1 MIFNAILK
9 NPKHK
14 ESGAA
19 DVPFP
24 IPPNEYELILE
35 RLEALE
41 LRDAVRQDCRISE
54 MDGAYPILK
63 RLEGGLVNLDEL
75 DYLAKRLDCFTDQ
88 EAAQFQAAA
97 VRFGI
102 SGIKDLINLTFCCQQ
117 ATVITDFSDLNQ
129 IGQDHYLTLH
139 GGCATAKELEQ
150 LDARHFALEL
160 ICNADG
166 YVTPYGVIYDNG
178 MRLEELYDG
187 VHFPCYLYDQSELVL
202 GVFSQTGWDEKPS
215 WLYLPMPERQLKRL
229 LERDCLTPEDAGYKI
244 TGSELSTK
252 VKCIAEKPES
262 SILELNKM
270 CAAISA
276 LDKRGRTKLD
286 AVIEMAGPE
295 NPLQIGRL
303 AKSLDQFD
311 FVPNIYS
318 AEDYG
323 RYLIQESGHFSFDEN
338 LDSYYNYQTCG
349 QNQMDS
355 ENGMFVPKGYVIYQG
370 TLRLDELMME
380 IPEEQGFEMGGIK

>member
-14 ESGAA
+14 EYGAA
-19 DVPFP
+19 NVPLP
-24 IPPNEYELILE
+24 IPPNEYEPVLE

-41 LRDAVRQDCRISE
+41 LGDAVQQDCRVSE
-54 MDGAYPILK
+54 IDGAYPILK

-75 DYLAKRLDCFTDQ
+75 DYLAKRLDSFTDQ

-117 ATVITDFSDLNQ
+117 TTVITDFSDLNQ
-129 IGQDHYLTLH
+129 IGRDHYLTLH
-139 GGCATAKELEQ
+139 GGCAPAKELEQ

-178 MRLEELYDG
+178 MQLEELYDG

-202 GVFSQTGWDEKPS
+202 GVFSQTGWDGVPT
-215 WLYLPMPERQLKRL
+215 WLYLPMPERQLERL
-229 LERDCLTPEDAGYKI
+229 LERDCLTPENAGYKI
-244 TGSELSTK
+244 TNSALSAK
-252 VKCIAEKPES
+252 VRYIAEKPGS
-262 SILELNKM
+262 SILELNEM
-270 CAAISA
+270 CAAIST

-286 AVIEMAGPE
+286 TVIEMVGPE

-311 FVPNIYS
+311 FVPNICS

-323 RYLIQESGHFSFDEN
+323 RYLIQESGRFSFDEN

-355 ENGMFVPKGYVIYQG
+355 EHGMFVPEGYVIYQG

>member
-1 MIFNAILK
+1 MIFNAVLK
-9 NPKHK
+9 NPKHE
-14 ESGAA
+14 ESGEAT
-19 DVPFP
+19 VPFP
-24 IPPNEYELILE
+24 IPPNEYESILE
-35 RLEALE
+35 LLEALE
-41 LRDAVRQDCRISE
+41 LGDAVRQDCRISE
-54 MDGAYPILK
+54 MDSAYPILK
-63 RLEGGLVNLDEL
+63 RLEGGRVNLDEL
-75 DYLAKRLDCFTDQ
+75 DYLAKRLDSFTDQ
-88 EAAQFQAAA
+88 EAAQFQATA
-97 VRFGI
+97 VKFGI
-102 SGIKDLINLTFCCQQ
+102 SGIKDLINLTFWCQQ
-117 ATVITDFSDLNQ
+117 TTVITDFSDLEQ
-129 IGQDHYLTLH
+129 IGRNHYLTLH
-139 GGCATAKELEQ
+139 GGCAPAKELEQ

-166 YVTPYGVIYDNG
+166 HVTPYGVIYDNG

-187 VHFPCYLYDQSELVL
+187 VHLPCYLYDQSELVL
-202 GVFSQTGWDEKPS
+202 EVFSQTGWDEKPS
-215 WLYLPMPERQLKRL
+215 WVYLPM
-229 LERDCLTPEDAGYKI
+229 
-244 TGSELSTK
+244 
-252 VKCIAEKPES
+252 PES

-295 NPLQIGRL
+295 NPLQIGQL
-303 AKSLDQFD
+303 AKSLDLFD
-311 FVPNIYS
+311 FVPGICS
-318 AEDYG
+318 AEGYG
-323 RYLIQESGHFSFDEN
+323 RYLIQKSGHFSFDEN